1 MAQAFFLLA
10 ATFIPLLLSPVAY
23 IIGRRYGIN
32 ITTWFSFGALAI
44 STILLFI
51 PAMMLQGGHSV
62 YKESYQWSQFGNFG
76 LRLDGLSLPFAIIIY
91 ILCTVLALYS
101 KPYMIHKILEDAHER
116 FGGKKISSTFQSEH
130 SNSAE
135 TGGRGSDHADES
147 TREVKEH
154 HHNLSSS
161 DVTEGTTAFTATTT
175 TETAGTRTATTAR
188 ELATLDL
195 HTRTYVNSQMGLYFA
210 LYLAFSMGMIGTVLA
225 TNLIEFYVFFE
236 LMLVPS
242 FFLIA
247 FYGYGARR
255 RIALMFFFWTHVG
268 AVVLLLG
275 LLAMGFFAGG
285 FDYDTVKAN
294 ASKIPVPWLSIIIFS
309 LVIGLGVKL
318 AAFLLHIWLPYAHA
332 EAPTPVSALL
342 SPAMIGIGAYGILRL
357 WLELLTGSYAQYSLY
372 INIWGL
378 ATMIYGGAMA
388 LMQDDIKKVLAY
400 SSISQMGYI
409 LFGIGSGSLLGI
421 TGGTLVYVTHGLG
434 KAILF
439 MMAGSIILQTG
450 TRSMSKLGGLAGKM
464 PYTAVIAM
472 IGALTIIG
480 IPPTSGFMSEWILF
494 NGVLQTG
501 VHDMNSF
508 RVVLF
513 AFGILTTVLSSAY
526 ILWMYKRIF
535 FGKIP
540 QQLAHVKDASRY
552 VIVTMAVLAAI
563 TLIIGVYPE
572 PLLRPITTYIQGT
585 FAHTPQ
591 VLPLPTSPKGQGV
604 NNINYDNDG
613 KFSSASNLH
622 MHEAVSH
629 TDMNEL
635 GVHNQGLYTIATS
648 NAFNLLNN
656 IGTYEVA
663 NSIQIDHTDH
673 MDVSSWKR
681 AVNAEPVYHNLSCQQ
696 LVCVESI

>member
-1 MAQAFFLLA
+1 MTFLLA
-10 ATFIPLLLSPVAY
+10 AVFLPLLLSPLAY
-23 IIGRRYGIN
+23 ILGRKLGTN
-32 ITTWFSFGALAI
+32 FATWFSFSILAI
-44 STILLFI
+44 STILLMI
-51 PAMMLQGGHSV
+51 PAMSLRSGSNEDYQ
-62 YKESYQWSQFGNFG
+62 ESYQWSQFGNFG
-76 LRLDGLSLPFAIIIY
+76 LRLDGLSLPFALIIY

-101 KPYMIHKILEDAHER
+101 KPYMIHKI
-116 FGGKKISSTFQSEH
+116 
-130 SNSAE
+130 
-135 TGGRGSDHADES
+135 
-147 TREVKEH
+147 
-154 HHNLSSS
+154 
-161 DVTEGTTAFTATTT
+161 
-175 TETAGTRTATTAR
+175 TETANEIFRVSPNTSNGARNKNDYTERNDYHTHRTTNSESQSESNENGHSGIIGSDLPQSQIATYTSK
-188 ELATLDL
+188 EIKQ
-195 HTRTYVNSQMGLYFA
+195 YVNTQVGLYFS
-210 LYLAFSMGMIGTVLA
+210 LYLAFSMGMLGTVLA

-285 FDYDTVKAN
+285 FDYDTVRAN
-294 ASKIPVPWLSIIIFS
+294 VKNIPANWMSIIIFS

-342 SPAMIGIGAYGILRL
+342 SPAMIGIGAYGLLRL
-357 WLELLTGSYAQYSLY
+357 WLELLTGNYTQYSLY

-388 LMQDDIKKVLAY
+388 LMQDDVKKVLAY

-409 LFGIGSGSLLGI
+409 LFGLGSESVLGI
-421 TGGTLVYVTHGLG
+421 TGGALFYVTHGLG

-450 TRSMSKLGGLAGKM
+450 TRSMSKLGGLAGNM
-464 PYTAVIAM
+464 PYTAVITM

-494 NGVLQTG
+494 GGVLQTALSQE
-501 VHDMNSF
+501 DSF

-513 AFGILTTVLSSAY
+513 GFGILTTVLSSAY

-540 QQLAHVKDASRY
+540 ERLVNVKDSNAY
-552 VIVTMAVLAAI
+552 ITATMAALAGLTLVL
-563 TLIIGVYPE
+563 GVYPD
-572 PLLRPITTYIQGT
+572 PILSPITNYVESV
-585 FAHTPQ
+585 FPQ
-591 VLPLPTSPKGQGV
+591 DSGVLQLPSQTEGSSDRQNSEQLSSGILHSGIKKP
-604 NNINYDNDG
+604 DND
-613 KFSSASNLH
+613 FL
-622 MHEAVSH
+622 
-629 TDMNEL
+629 NEYSRADIVTPAR
-635 GVHNQGLYTIATS
+635 GIE
-648 NAFNLLNN
+648 
-656 IGTYEVA
+656 I
-663 NSIQIDHTDH
+663 NSG
-673 MDVSSWKR
+673 
-681 AVNAEPVYHNLSCQQ
+681 
-696 LVCVESI
+696 